1 MELCTPAQQST
12 AKQRHASMELCTPHR
27 GRSLSTGTS
36 SCHGGSKTT
45 SRIFSECEERLTE
58 LSLTP
63 TTSTGVGAQPKRA
76 TARQATTWLKWPVGI
91 KGIPIKL

>member
-1 MELCTPAQQST
+1 
-12 AKQRHASMELCTPHR
+12 MELCTPHR
-27 GRSLSTGTS
+27 GRSLSTGA
-36 SCHGGSKTT
+36 SCHGGDSKTT

-63 TTSTGVGAQPKRA
+63 TTSTGPCAQSKRA